1 MVTQNHTHTPE
12 QKTRRERRL
21 EYLQERRR
29 VKKAMKK
36 MRTVTFD
43 NTTVT
48 ESANFQYME
57 LFKELIG
64 LDKIIGNGFVLE
76 QKENSYT
83 LPANSLII

>member
-43 NTTVT
+43 NTTV
-48 ESANFQYME
+48 ESV
-57 LFKELIG
+57 KS
-64 LDKIIGNGFVLE
+64 FV
-76 QKENSYT
+76 
-83 LPANSLII
+83 